1 MQKRRVQRAAF
12 EHYPKFRADAGGPPT
27 RQPESKPGRLPRLRG
42 RASTGSAPKARGASS
57 RLERQTVRNA
67 PRYAENCVGQSAR
80 VGRGTA
86 EFTSAGRGG
95 ACRPYETR
103 LERRAVKPI
112 GVLARQTVRNAPRYA
127 ENCVGQSARVGR
139 GTAGLT
145 SAGRGG
151 ACRPY

>member
-1 MQKRRVQRAAF
+1 AF

-95 ACRPYETR
+95 ACRPDETR
-103 LERRAVKPI
+103 LERRSVKPI
-112 GVLARQTVRNAPRYA
+112 GVLGSPKGRLSQ
-127 ENCVGQSARVGR
+127 VGFRSDGAHVLIDVEDVVGVELVFER
-139 GTAGLT
+139 GEAIVV
-145 SAGRGG
+145 A
-151 ACRPY
+151 